1 MLIADARPGTWF
13 APIICAIGKSEMSVV
28 MYSTTRPSTQA
39 RLRGKTASVRPTSN
53 TGEAQAESSAMAMA
67 GKMVYRMGDL
77 ILAPN
82 SKSNGTPWFDMF
94 ANALHSSHPKLDF
107 ALADRA
113 KRMGI

>member
-1 MLIADARPGTWF
+1 
-13 APIICAIGKSEMSVV
+13 
-28 MYSTTRPSTQA
+28 
-39 RLRGKTASVRPTSN
+39 
-53 TGEAQAESSAMAMA
+53 MAMA